1 MKIEAKEN
9 EKIEKVEETIEDWS
23 TKYDMICDEYDQRI
37 QLVEKEREYFKERL
51 QEKEEEFRKTMAELR
66 NNELDG
72 SNIRKV
78 LEEKVKRLEEDRL
91 SIISTK
97 NAEIQRLAE

>member
-1 MKIEAKEN
+1 
-9 EKIEKVEETIEDWS
+9 
-23 TKYDMICDEYDQRI
+23 
-37 QLVEKEREYFKERL
+37 
-51 QEKEEEFRKTMAELR
+51 MAELR